1 MDSDGKISLS
11 KTLQRIAK
19 KILQQSMLN
28 IEVYFE
34 RKAKGSKFK
43 NTET

>member
-1 MDSDGKISLS
+1 METNGKISLS
-11 KTLQRIAK
+11 KTLYRTAK
-19 KILQQSMLN
+19 KILQQSMLY
-28 IEVYFE
+28 IQVYFE